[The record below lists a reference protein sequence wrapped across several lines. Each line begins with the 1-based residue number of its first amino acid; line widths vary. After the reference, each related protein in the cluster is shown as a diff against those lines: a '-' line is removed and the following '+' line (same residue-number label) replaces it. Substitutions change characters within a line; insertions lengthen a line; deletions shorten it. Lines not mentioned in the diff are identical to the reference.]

1 MRSSVRYGRVDSM
14 ETMLAFLE
22 KIGNYLMLVRLTDI
36 LDVAII
42 AFLVYK
48 LLDLVKSTR
57 AENILKGVVMFLLA
71 LWLAEIFHLNGIAYI
86 LGNMVQVGILALII
100 LFQPE
105 IRQILEKLGSK
116 NIRLLRA
123 FTPAQQQSEV
133 EKAIDQT
140 VIACKEMSQS
150 KTGVL
155 IVFERHI
162 LLDDMVRSGTT
173 LDAAV
178 SSELLKNIFFVK
190 APMHDGAVIIR
201 HGRILGAGCMLP
213 LSKNVN
219 LSRDLG
225 MRHRAGIGMSENSDA
240 VVVIVSE
247 ETGSISV
254 AIGGMLKRHLMPE
267 TLSKL
272 LRNELMPQP
281 EELEDKPRRSLA
293 DLLGLRRKEGDK
305 VLQVI
310 ASILVAVAIWV
321 YVDVEKAPER
331 TKTIRDIPVEFSGES
346 TTLADK
352 NLMLLSGYDTTVDL
366 TIKGTKRELVKINK
380 DNVRLVASTSSIDS
394 VGVHTLRWDVVYPD
408 GVQSSALSVDW
419 ASKYKVTVTV
429 GELYTKEVPV
439 NCVVTGTV
447 ADGYFTGETVLDPT
461 TLVLRGQRDDLLNV
475 AYAKL
480 TVDISDATR
489 SVIQTESVQLY
500 DNDDNPVD
508 NSNIRTNASL
518 IQAKVPVLT
527 TKEVSLA
534 VELSGVPGS
543 AGQSIKTTITPSS
556 VRLIGEADV
565 LENIDEIVLA
575 TLYIEDLDI
584 WQQNSYVVTAPDGT
598 WLANSNEVAT
608 VEITMEG
615 IEEKTV
621 TVDTFSYTNVPSGL
635 YAEVQD
641 TLDVRLWGLSEELA
655 ELKADAITATVDL
668 SSVTETGSCR
678 VPVTVTVS
686 GYRDVAVKGSYEVTV
701 YVTDTQP
708 EPEPEPD
715 GGLTSHGNNGSGNEN

>member
-1 MRSSVRYGRVDSM
+1 M
-14 ETMLAFLE
+14 EQKNE
-22 KIGNYLMLVRLTDI
+22 K
-36 LDVAII
+36 
-42 AFLVYK
+42 
-48 LLDLVKSTR
+48 S
-57 AENILKGVVMFLLA
+57 GV
-71 LWLAEIFHLNGIAYI
+71 
-86 LGNMVQVGILALII
+86 
-100 LFQPE
+100 
-105 IRQILEKLGSK
+105 
-116 NIRLLRA
+116 
-123 FTPAQQQSEV
+123 
-133 EKAIDQT
+133 
-140 VIACKEMSQS
+140 
-150 KTGVL
+150 
-155 IVFERHI
+155 
-162 LLDDMVRSGTT
+162 
-173 LDAAV
+173 
-178 SSELLKNIFFVK
+178 
-190 APMHDGAVIIR
+190 
-201 HGRILGAGCMLP
+201 
-213 LSKNVN
+213 
-219 LSRDLG
+219 SR
-225 MRHRAGIGMSENSDA
+225 N
-240 VVVIVSE
+240 
-247 ETGSISV
+247 
-254 AIGGMLKRHLMPE
+254 
-267 TLSKL
+267 
-272 LRNELMPQP
+272 
-281 EELEDKPRRSLA
+281 
-293 DLLGLRRKEGDK
+293 K

-447 ADGYFTGETVLDPT
+447 ADSYFTGETVLDPT

-655 ELKADAITATVDL
+655 ELKADAIMATVDL

>member
-1 MRSSVRYGRVDSM
+1 M
-14 ETMLAFLE
+14 EQKNE
-22 KIGNYLMLVRLTDI
+22 K
-36 LDVAII
+36 
-42 AFLVYK
+42 
-48 LLDLVKSTR
+48 S
-57 AENILKGVVMFLLA
+57 GV
-71 LWLAEIFHLNGIAYI
+71 
-86 LGNMVQVGILALII
+86 
-100 LFQPE
+100 
-105 IRQILEKLGSK
+105 
-116 NIRLLRA
+116 
-123 FTPAQQQSEV
+123 
-133 EKAIDQT
+133 
-140 VIACKEMSQS
+140 
-150 KTGVL
+150 
-155 IVFERHI
+155 
-162 LLDDMVRSGTT
+162 
-173 LDAAV
+173 
-178 SSELLKNIFFVK
+178 
-190 APMHDGAVIIR
+190 
-201 HGRILGAGCMLP
+201 
-213 LSKNVN
+213 
-219 LSRDLG
+219 SR
-225 MRHRAGIGMSENSDA
+225 N
-240 VVVIVSE
+240 
-247 ETGSISV
+247 
-254 AIGGMLKRHLMPE
+254 
-267 TLSKL
+267 
-272 LRNELMPQP
+272 
-281 EELEDKPRRSLA
+281 
-293 DLLGLRRKEGDK
+293 K

-331 TKTIRDIPVEFSGES
+331 AKTIRDIPVEFSGES

>member
-1 MRSSVRYGRVDSM
+1 M
-14 ETMLAFLE
+14 EQKNE
-22 KIGNYLMLVRLTDI
+22 K
-36 LDVAII
+36 
-42 AFLVYK
+42 
-48 LLDLVKSTR
+48 S
-57 AENILKGVVMFLLA
+57 GV
-71 LWLAEIFHLNGIAYI
+71 
-86 LGNMVQVGILALII
+86 
-100 LFQPE
+100 
-105 IRQILEKLGSK
+105 
-116 NIRLLRA
+116 
-123 FTPAQQQSEV
+123 
-133 EKAIDQT
+133 
-140 VIACKEMSQS
+140 
-150 KTGVL
+150 
-155 IVFERHI
+155 
-162 LLDDMVRSGTT
+162 
-173 LDAAV
+173 
-178 SSELLKNIFFVK
+178 
-190 APMHDGAVIIR
+190 
-201 HGRILGAGCMLP
+201 
-213 LSKNVN
+213 
-219 LSRDLG
+219 SR
-225 MRHRAGIGMSENSDA
+225 N
-240 VVVIVSE
+240 
-247 ETGSISV
+247 
-254 AIGGMLKRHLMPE
+254 
-267 TLSKL
+267 
-272 LRNELMPQP
+272 
-281 EELEDKPRRSLA
+281 
-293 DLLGLRRKEGDK
+293 K

-686 GYRDVAVKGSYEVTV
+686 GYRDVTVKGSYEVTV

>member
-1 MRSSVRYGRVDSM
+1 M
-14 ETMLAFLE
+14 EQKNE
-22 KIGNYLMLVRLTDI
+22 K
-36 LDVAII
+36 
-42 AFLVYK
+42 
-48 LLDLVKSTR
+48 S
-57 AENILKGVVMFLLA
+57 GV
-71 LWLAEIFHLNGIAYI
+71 
-86 LGNMVQVGILALII
+86 
-100 LFQPE
+100 
-105 IRQILEKLGSK
+105 
-116 NIRLLRA
+116 
-123 FTPAQQQSEV
+123 
-133 EKAIDQT
+133 
-140 VIACKEMSQS
+140 
-150 KTGVL
+150 
-155 IVFERHI
+155 
-162 LLDDMVRSGTT
+162 
-173 LDAAV
+173 
-178 SSELLKNIFFVK
+178 
-190 APMHDGAVIIR
+190 
-201 HGRILGAGCMLP
+201 
-213 LSKNVN
+213 
-219 LSRDLG
+219 SR
-225 MRHRAGIGMSENSDA
+225 N
-240 VVVIVSE
+240 
-247 ETGSISV
+247 
-254 AIGGMLKRHLMPE
+254 
-267 TLSKL
+267 
-272 LRNELMPQP
+272 
-281 EELEDKPRRSLA
+281 
-293 DLLGLRRKEGDK
+293 K

-621 TVDTFSYTNVPSGL
+621 TMDTFSYTNVPSGL
-635 YAEVQD
+635 YAEVMD

>member
-1 MRSSVRYGRVDSM
+1 M
-14 ETMLAFLE
+14 
-22 KIGNYLMLVRLTDI
+22 
-36 LDVAII
+36 
-42 AFLVYK
+42 
-48 LLDLVKSTR
+48 
-57 AENILKGVVMFLLA
+57 
-71 LWLAEIFHLNGIAYI
+71 
-86 LGNMVQVGILALII
+86 
-100 LFQPE
+100 
-105 IRQILEKLGSK
+105 
-116 NIRLLRA
+116 
-123 FTPAQQQSEV
+123 
-133 EKAIDQT
+133 
-140 VIACKEMSQS
+140 
-150 KTGVL
+150 
-155 IVFERHI
+155 
-162 LLDDMVRSGTT
+162 
-173 LDAAV
+173 
-178 SSELLKNIFFVK
+178 
-190 APMHDGAVIIR
+190 
-201 HGRILGAGCMLP
+201 
-213 LSKNVN
+213 
-219 LSRDLG
+219 
-225 MRHRAGIGMSENSDA
+225 
-240 VVVIVSE
+240 
-247 ETGSISV
+247 
-254 AIGGMLKRHLMPE
+254 
-267 TLSKL
+267 
-272 LRNELMPQP
+272 
-281 EELEDKPRRSLA
+281 
-293 DLLGLRRKEGDK
+293 
-305 VLQVI
+305 LQVI

-635 YAEVQD
+635 YAEVLD

>member
-1 MRSSVRYGRVDSM
+1 M
-14 ETMLAFLE
+14 EQKNE
-22 KIGNYLMLVRLTDI
+22 K
-36 LDVAII
+36 
-42 AFLVYK
+42 
-48 LLDLVKSTR
+48 S
-57 AENILKGVVMFLLA
+57 GV
-71 LWLAEIFHLNGIAYI
+71 
-86 LGNMVQVGILALII
+86 
-100 LFQPE
+100 
-105 IRQILEKLGSK
+105 
-116 NIRLLRA
+116 
-123 FTPAQQQSEV
+123 
-133 EKAIDQT
+133 
-140 VIACKEMSQS
+140 
-150 KTGVL
+150 
-155 IVFERHI
+155 
-162 LLDDMVRSGTT
+162 
-173 LDAAV
+173 
-178 SSELLKNIFFVK
+178 
-190 APMHDGAVIIR
+190 
-201 HGRILGAGCMLP
+201 
-213 LSKNVN
+213 
-219 LSRDLG
+219 SR
-225 MRHRAGIGMSENSDA
+225 N
-240 VVVIVSE
+240 
-247 ETGSISV
+247 
-254 AIGGMLKRHLMPE
+254 
-267 TLSKL
+267 
-272 LRNELMPQP
+272 
-281 EELEDKPRRSLA
+281 
-293 DLLGLRRKEGDK
+293 K

-461 TLVLRGQRDDLLNV
+461 TLVLRGQRDNLLNV

>member
-1 MRSSVRYGRVDSM
+1 M
-14 ETMLAFLE
+14 EQKNE
-22 KIGNYLMLVRLTDI
+22 K
-36 LDVAII
+36 
-42 AFLVYK
+42 
-48 LLDLVKSTR
+48 S
-57 AENILKGVVMFLLA
+57 GV
-71 LWLAEIFHLNGIAYI
+71 
-86 LGNMVQVGILALII
+86 
-100 LFQPE
+100 
-105 IRQILEKLGSK
+105 
-116 NIRLLRA
+116 
-123 FTPAQQQSEV
+123 
-133 EKAIDQT
+133 
-140 VIACKEMSQS
+140 
-150 KTGVL
+150 
-155 IVFERHI
+155 
-162 LLDDMVRSGTT
+162 
-173 LDAAV
+173 
-178 SSELLKNIFFVK
+178 
-190 APMHDGAVIIR
+190 
-201 HGRILGAGCMLP
+201 
-213 LSKNVN
+213 
-219 LSRDLG
+219 SR
-225 MRHRAGIGMSENSDA
+225 N
-240 VVVIVSE
+240 
-247 ETGSISV
+247 
-254 AIGGMLKRHLMPE
+254 
-267 TLSKL
+267 
-272 LRNELMPQP
+272 
-281 EELEDKPRRSLA
+281 
-293 DLLGLRRKEGDK
+293 K

-534 VELSGVPGS
+534 VELSGVPGL

-635 YAEVQD
+635 YAEVMD

>member
-1 MRSSVRYGRVDSM
+1 M
-14 ETMLAFLE
+14 EQKNE
-22 KIGNYLMLVRLTDI
+22 K
-36 LDVAII
+36 
-42 AFLVYK
+42 
-48 LLDLVKSTR
+48 S
-57 AENILKGVVMFLLA
+57 GV
-71 LWLAEIFHLNGIAYI
+71 
-86 LGNMVQVGILALII
+86 
-100 LFQPE
+100 
-105 IRQILEKLGSK
+105 
-116 NIRLLRA
+116 
-123 FTPAQQQSEV
+123 
-133 EKAIDQT
+133 
-140 VIACKEMSQS
+140 
-150 KTGVL
+150 
-155 IVFERHI
+155 
-162 LLDDMVRSGTT
+162 
-173 LDAAV
+173 
-178 SSELLKNIFFVK
+178 
-190 APMHDGAVIIR
+190 
-201 HGRILGAGCMLP
+201 
-213 LSKNVN
+213 
-219 LSRDLG
+219 SR
-225 MRHRAGIGMSENSDA
+225 N
-240 VVVIVSE
+240 
-247 ETGSISV
+247 
-254 AIGGMLKRHLMPE
+254 
-267 TLSKL
+267 
-272 LRNELMPQP
+272 
-281 EELEDKPRRSLA
+281 
-293 DLLGLRRKEGDK
+293 K

-635 YAEVQD
+635 YAEVMD

-715 GGLTSHGNNGSGNEN
+715 GGLTSHGDNGSGNEN

>member
-1 MRSSVRYGRVDSM
+1 M
-14 ETMLAFLE
+14 EQKNE
-22 KIGNYLMLVRLTDI
+22 K
-36 LDVAII
+36 
-42 AFLVYK
+42 
-48 LLDLVKSTR
+48 S
-57 AENILKGVVMFLLA
+57 GV
-71 LWLAEIFHLNGIAYI
+71 
-86 LGNMVQVGILALII
+86 
-100 LFQPE
+100 
-105 IRQILEKLGSK
+105 
-116 NIRLLRA
+116 
-123 FTPAQQQSEV
+123 
-133 EKAIDQT
+133 
-140 VIACKEMSQS
+140 
-150 KTGVL
+150 
-155 IVFERHI
+155 
-162 LLDDMVRSGTT
+162 
-173 LDAAV
+173 
-178 SSELLKNIFFVK
+178 
-190 APMHDGAVIIR
+190 
-201 HGRILGAGCMLP
+201 
-213 LSKNVN
+213 
-219 LSRDLG
+219 SR
-225 MRHRAGIGMSENSDA
+225 N
-240 VVVIVSE
+240 
-247 ETGSISV
+247 
-254 AIGGMLKRHLMPE
+254 
-267 TLSKL
+267 
-272 LRNELMPQP
+272 
-281 EELEDKPRRSLA
+281 
-293 DLLGLRRKEGDK
+293 K

-635 YAEVQD
+635 CAEVMD

>member
-1 MRSSVRYGRVDSM
+1 M
-14 ETMLAFLE
+14 EQKNE
-22 KIGNYLMLVRLTDI
+22 K
-36 LDVAII
+36 
-42 AFLVYK
+42 
-48 LLDLVKSTR
+48 S
-57 AENILKGVVMFLLA
+57 GV
-71 LWLAEIFHLNGIAYI
+71 
-86 LGNMVQVGILALII
+86 
-100 LFQPE
+100 
-105 IRQILEKLGSK
+105 
-116 NIRLLRA
+116 
-123 FTPAQQQSEV
+123 
-133 EKAIDQT
+133 
-140 VIACKEMSQS
+140 
-150 KTGVL
+150 
-155 IVFERHI
+155 
-162 LLDDMVRSGTT
+162 
-173 LDAAV
+173 
-178 SSELLKNIFFVK
+178 
-190 APMHDGAVIIR
+190 
-201 HGRILGAGCMLP
+201 
-213 LSKNVN
+213 
-219 LSRDLG
+219 SR
-225 MRHRAGIGMSENSDA
+225 N
-240 VVVIVSE
+240 
-247 ETGSISV
+247 
-254 AIGGMLKRHLMPE
+254 
-267 TLSKL
+267 
-272 LRNELMPQP
+272 
-281 EELEDKPRRSLA
+281 
-293 DLLGLRRKEGDK
+293 K

-565 LENIDEIVLA
+565 LEDIDEIVLA

-635 YAEVQD
+635 YAEVMD

>member
-1 MRSSVRYGRVDSM
+1 M
-14 ETMLAFLE
+14 EQKNE
-22 KIGNYLMLVRLTDI
+22 K
-36 LDVAII
+36 
-42 AFLVYK
+42 
-48 LLDLVKSTR
+48 S
-57 AENILKGVVMFLLA
+57 GV
-71 LWLAEIFHLNGIAYI
+71 
-86 LGNMVQVGILALII
+86 
-100 LFQPE
+100 
-105 IRQILEKLGSK
+105 
-116 NIRLLRA
+116 
-123 FTPAQQQSEV
+123 
-133 EKAIDQT
+133 
-140 VIACKEMSQS
+140 
-150 KTGVL
+150 
-155 IVFERHI
+155 
-162 LLDDMVRSGTT
+162 
-173 LDAAV
+173 
-178 SSELLKNIFFVK
+178 
-190 APMHDGAVIIR
+190 
-201 HGRILGAGCMLP
+201 
-213 LSKNVN
+213 
-219 LSRDLG
+219 SR
-225 MRHRAGIGMSENSDA
+225 N
-240 VVVIVSE
+240 
-247 ETGSISV
+247 
-254 AIGGMLKRHLMPE
+254 
-267 TLSKL
+267 
-272 LRNELMPQP
+272 
-281 EELEDKPRRSLA
+281 
-293 DLLGLRRKEGDK
+293 K

-635 YAEVQD
+635 YAEVMD

-678 VPVTVTVS
+678 VPVTVTVTVS

>member
-1 MRSSVRYGRVDSM
+1 M
-14 ETMLAFLE
+14 EQKNE
-22 KIGNYLMLVRLTDI
+22 K
-36 LDVAII
+36 
-42 AFLVYK
+42 
-48 LLDLVKSTR
+48 S
-57 AENILKGVVMFLLA
+57 GV
-71 LWLAEIFHLNGIAYI
+71 
-86 LGNMVQVGILALII
+86 
-100 LFQPE
+100 
-105 IRQILEKLGSK
+105 
-116 NIRLLRA
+116 
-123 FTPAQQQSEV
+123 
-133 EKAIDQT
+133 
-140 VIACKEMSQS
+140 
-150 KTGVL
+150 
-155 IVFERHI
+155 
-162 LLDDMVRSGTT
+162 
-173 LDAAV
+173 
-178 SSELLKNIFFVK
+178 
-190 APMHDGAVIIR
+190 
-201 HGRILGAGCMLP
+201 
-213 LSKNVN
+213 
-219 LSRDLG
+219 SR
-225 MRHRAGIGMSENSDA
+225 N
-240 VVVIVSE
+240 
-247 ETGSISV
+247 
-254 AIGGMLKRHLMPE
+254 
-267 TLSKL
+267 
-272 LRNELMPQP
+272 
-281 EELEDKPRRSLA
+281 
-293 DLLGLRRKEGDK
+293 K

-635 YAEVQD
+635 YAEVMD

-708 EPEPEPD
+708 EPEPEPEPEPD

>member
-1 MRSSVRYGRVDSM
+1 M
-14 ETMLAFLE
+14 EQKNE
-22 KIGNYLMLVRLTDI
+22 K
-36 LDVAII
+36 
-42 AFLVYK
+42 
-48 LLDLVKSTR
+48 S
-57 AENILKGVVMFLLA
+57 GV
-71 LWLAEIFHLNGIAYI
+71 
-86 LGNMVQVGILALII
+86 
-100 LFQPE
+100 
-105 IRQILEKLGSK
+105 
-116 NIRLLRA
+116 
-123 FTPAQQQSEV
+123 
-133 EKAIDQT
+133 
-140 VIACKEMSQS
+140 
-150 KTGVL
+150 
-155 IVFERHI
+155 
-162 LLDDMVRSGTT
+162 
-173 LDAAV
+173 
-178 SSELLKNIFFVK
+178 
-190 APMHDGAVIIR
+190 
-201 HGRILGAGCMLP
+201 
-213 LSKNVN
+213 
-219 LSRDLG
+219 SR
-225 MRHRAGIGMSENSDA
+225 N
-240 VVVIVSE
+240 
-247 ETGSISV
+247 
-254 AIGGMLKRHLMPE
+254 
-267 TLSKL
+267 
-272 LRNELMPQP
+272 
-281 EELEDKPRRSLA
+281 
-293 DLLGLRRKEGDK
+293 K

-475 AYAKL
+475 ACAKL

>member
-1 MRSSVRYGRVDSM
+1 M
-14 ETMLAFLE
+14 EQKNE
-22 KIGNYLMLVRLTDI
+22 K
-36 LDVAII
+36 
-42 AFLVYK
+42 
-48 LLDLVKSTR
+48 S
-57 AENILKGVVMFLLA
+57 GV
-71 LWLAEIFHLNGIAYI
+71 
-86 LGNMVQVGILALII
+86 
-100 LFQPE
+100 
-105 IRQILEKLGSK
+105 
-116 NIRLLRA
+116 
-123 FTPAQQQSEV
+123 
-133 EKAIDQT
+133 
-140 VIACKEMSQS
+140 
-150 KTGVL
+150 
-155 IVFERHI
+155 
-162 LLDDMVRSGTT
+162 
-173 LDAAV
+173 
-178 SSELLKNIFFVK
+178 
-190 APMHDGAVIIR
+190 
-201 HGRILGAGCMLP
+201 
-213 LSKNVN
+213 
-219 LSRDLG
+219 SR
-225 MRHRAGIGMSENSDA
+225 N
-240 VVVIVSE
+240 
-247 ETGSISV
+247 
-254 AIGGMLKRHLMPE
+254 
-267 TLSKL
+267 
-272 LRNELMPQP
+272 
-281 EELEDKPRRSLA
+281 
-293 DLLGLRRKEGDK
+293 K

-331 TKTIRDIPVEFSGES
+331 TKTIRDIPVDFSGES

-565 LENIDEIVLA
+565 LENIDELVLA

>member
-1 MRSSVRYGRVDSM
+1 M
-14 ETMLAFLE
+14 EQKNE
-22 KIGNYLMLVRLTDI
+22 K
-36 LDVAII
+36 
-42 AFLVYK
+42 
-48 LLDLVKSTR
+48 
-57 AENILKGVVMFLLA
+57 
-71 LWLAEIFHLNGIAYI
+71 
-86 LGNMVQVGILALII
+86 
-100 LFQPE
+100 
-105 IRQILEKLGSK
+105 
-116 NIRLLRA
+116 
-123 FTPAQQQSEV
+123 
-133 EKAIDQT
+133 
-140 VIACKEMSQS
+140 
-150 KTGVL
+150 
-155 IVFERHI
+155 
-162 LLDDMVRSGTT
+162 SG
-173 LDAAV
+173 
-178 SSELLKNIFFVK
+178 F
-190 APMHDGAVIIR
+190 
-201 HGRILGAGCMLP
+201 
-213 LSKNVN
+213 
-219 LSRDLG
+219 SR
-225 MRHRAGIGMSENSDA
+225 N
-240 VVVIVSE
+240 
-247 ETGSISV
+247 
-254 AIGGMLKRHLMPE
+254 
-267 TLSKL
+267 
-272 LRNELMPQP
+272 
-281 EELEDKPRRSLA
+281 
-293 DLLGLRRKEGDK
+293 K

-635 YAEVQD
+635 YAEVLD

>member
-1 MRSSVRYGRVDSM
+1 M
-14 ETMLAFLE
+14 EQKNE
-22 KIGNYLMLVRLTDI
+22 K
-36 LDVAII
+36 
-42 AFLVYK
+42 
-48 LLDLVKSTR
+48 S
-57 AENILKGVVMFLLA
+57 GV
-71 LWLAEIFHLNGIAYI
+71 
-86 LGNMVQVGILALII
+86 
-100 LFQPE
+100 
-105 IRQILEKLGSK
+105 
-116 NIRLLRA
+116 
-123 FTPAQQQSEV
+123 
-133 EKAIDQT
+133 
-140 VIACKEMSQS
+140 
-150 KTGVL
+150 
-155 IVFERHI
+155 
-162 LLDDMVRSGTT
+162 
-173 LDAAV
+173 
-178 SSELLKNIFFVK
+178 
-190 APMHDGAVIIR
+190 
-201 HGRILGAGCMLP
+201 
-213 LSKNVN
+213 
-219 LSRDLG
+219 SR
-225 MRHRAGIGMSENSDA
+225 N
-240 VVVIVSE
+240 
-247 ETGSISV
+247 
-254 AIGGMLKRHLMPE
+254 
-267 TLSKL
+267 
-272 LRNELMPQP
+272 
-281 EELEDKPRRSLA
+281 
-293 DLLGLRRKEGDK
+293 K

-635 YAEVQD
+635 YAEVQE

>member
-1 MRSSVRYGRVDSM
+1 M
-14 ETMLAFLE
+14 EQKNE
-22 KIGNYLMLVRLTDI
+22 K
-36 LDVAII
+36 
-42 AFLVYK
+42 
-48 LLDLVKSTR
+48 S
-57 AENILKGVVMFLLA
+57 GV
-71 LWLAEIFHLNGIAYI
+71 
-86 LGNMVQVGILALII
+86 
-100 LFQPE
+100 
-105 IRQILEKLGSK
+105 
-116 NIRLLRA
+116 
-123 FTPAQQQSEV
+123 
-133 EKAIDQT
+133 
-140 VIACKEMSQS
+140 
-150 KTGVL
+150 
-155 IVFERHI
+155 
-162 LLDDMVRSGTT
+162 
-173 LDAAV
+173 
-178 SSELLKNIFFVK
+178 
-190 APMHDGAVIIR
+190 
-201 HGRILGAGCMLP
+201 
-213 LSKNVN
+213 
-219 LSRDLG
+219 SR
-225 MRHRAGIGMSENSDA
+225 N
-240 VVVIVSE
+240 
-247 ETGSISV
+247 
-254 AIGGMLKRHLMPE
+254 
-267 TLSKL
+267 
-272 LRNELMPQP
+272 
-281 EELEDKPRRSLA
+281 
-293 DLLGLRRKEGDK
+293 K

-366 TIKGTKRELVKINK
+366 TIKGTTRELVKINK

>member
-1 MRSSVRYGRVDSM
+1 M
-14 ETMLAFLE
+14 EQKNE
-22 KIGNYLMLVRLTDI
+22 K
-36 LDVAII
+36 
-42 AFLVYK
+42 
-48 LLDLVKSTR
+48 S
-57 AENILKGVVMFLLA
+57 GV
-71 LWLAEIFHLNGIAYI
+71 
-86 LGNMVQVGILALII
+86 
-100 LFQPE
+100 
-105 IRQILEKLGSK
+105 
-116 NIRLLRA
+116 
-123 FTPAQQQSEV
+123 
-133 EKAIDQT
+133 
-140 VIACKEMSQS
+140 
-150 KTGVL
+150 
-155 IVFERHI
+155 
-162 LLDDMVRSGTT
+162 
-173 LDAAV
+173 
-178 SSELLKNIFFVK
+178 
-190 APMHDGAVIIR
+190 
-201 HGRILGAGCMLP
+201 
-213 LSKNVN
+213 
-219 LSRDLG
+219 SR
-225 MRHRAGIGMSENSDA
+225 N
-240 VVVIVSE
+240 
-247 ETGSISV
+247 
-254 AIGGMLKRHLMPE
+254 
-267 TLSKL
+267 
-272 LRNELMPQP
+272 
-281 EELEDKPRRSLA
+281 
-293 DLLGLRRKEGDK
+293 K

-500 DNDDNPVD
+500 DNADNPVD

>member
-1 MRSSVRYGRVDSM
+1 M
-14 ETMLAFLE
+14 EQKNE
-22 KIGNYLMLVRLTDI
+22 K
-36 LDVAII
+36 
-42 AFLVYK
+42 
-48 LLDLVKSTR
+48 S
-57 AENILKGVVMFLLA
+57 GV
-71 LWLAEIFHLNGIAYI
+71 
-86 LGNMVQVGILALII
+86 
-100 LFQPE
+100 
-105 IRQILEKLGSK
+105 
-116 NIRLLRA
+116 
-123 FTPAQQQSEV
+123 
-133 EKAIDQT
+133 
-140 VIACKEMSQS
+140 
-150 KTGVL
+150 
-155 IVFERHI
+155 
-162 LLDDMVRSGTT
+162 
-173 LDAAV
+173 
-178 SSELLKNIFFVK
+178 
-190 APMHDGAVIIR
+190 
-201 HGRILGAGCMLP
+201 
-213 LSKNVN
+213 
-219 LSRDLG
+219 SR
-225 MRHRAGIGMSENSDA
+225 N
-240 VVVIVSE
+240 
-247 ETGSISV
+247 
-254 AIGGMLKRHLMPE
+254 
-267 TLSKL
+267 
-272 LRNELMPQP
+272 
-281 EELEDKPRRSLA
+281 
-293 DLLGLRRKEGDK
+293 K

-439 NCVVTGTV
+439 NCTVTGQV

-461 TLVLRGQRDDLLNV
+461 SLVLRGQRDDLLNV

-480 TVDISDATR
+480 TVNISGATR

-508 NSNIRTNASL
+508 NGNIRTNASL

-534 VELSGVPGS
+534 VELSGVPGV
-543 AGQSIKTTITPSS
+543 AGQSIKTTVTPTS

-565 LENIDEIVLA
+565 LENINEIVLA
-575 TLYIEDLDI
+575 TLYIEDLDL

-615 IEEKTV
+615 IEEMTV

-635 YAEVQD
+635 YPEI
-641 TLDVRLWGLSEELA
+641 TGGLDVRLWGLADELA
-655 ELKADAITATVDL
+655 KMDAAALTAMADL
-668 SSVTETGSCR
+668 SGITEPGSYR
-678 VPVTVTVS
+678 VPVTVTIS

-701 YVTDTQP
+701 YITDTEPAPVPPADTDGQP
-708 EPEPEPD
+708 E
-715 GGLTSHGNNGSGNEN
+715 TST

>member
-1 MRSSVRYGRVDSM
+1 M
-14 ETMLAFLE
+14 EQKNE
-22 KIGNYLMLVRLTDI
+22 K
-36 LDVAII
+36 
-42 AFLVYK
+42 
-48 LLDLVKSTR
+48 S
-57 AENILKGVVMFLLA
+57 GV
-71 LWLAEIFHLNGIAYI
+71 
-86 LGNMVQVGILALII
+86 
-100 LFQPE
+100 
-105 IRQILEKLGSK
+105 
-116 NIRLLRA
+116 
-123 FTPAQQQSEV
+123 
-133 EKAIDQT
+133 
-140 VIACKEMSQS
+140 
-150 KTGVL
+150 
-155 IVFERHI
+155 
-162 LLDDMVRSGTT
+162 
-173 LDAAV
+173 
-178 SSELLKNIFFVK
+178 
-190 APMHDGAVIIR
+190 
-201 HGRILGAGCMLP
+201 
-213 LSKNVN
+213 
-219 LSRDLG
+219 SR
-225 MRHRAGIGMSENSDA
+225 N
-240 VVVIVSE
+240 
-247 ETGSISV
+247 
-254 AIGGMLKRHLMPE
+254 
-267 TLSKL
+267 
-272 LRNELMPQP
+272 
-281 EELEDKPRRSLA
+281 
-293 DLLGLRRKEGDK
+293 K

-331 TKTIRDIPVEFSGES
+331 TKTIRDIPVELSGES

-635 YAEVQD
+635 YAEVMD

>member
-1 MRSSVRYGRVDSM
+1 M
-14 ETMLAFLE
+14 EQKNE
-22 KIGNYLMLVRLTDI
+22 K
-36 LDVAII
+36 
-42 AFLVYK
+42 
-48 LLDLVKSTR
+48 S
-57 AENILKGVVMFLLA
+57 GV
-71 LWLAEIFHLNGIAYI
+71 
-86 LGNMVQVGILALII
+86 
-100 LFQPE
+100 
-105 IRQILEKLGSK
+105 
-116 NIRLLRA
+116 
-123 FTPAQQQSEV
+123 
-133 EKAIDQT
+133 
-140 VIACKEMSQS
+140 
-150 KTGVL
+150 
-155 IVFERHI
+155 
-162 LLDDMVRSGTT
+162 
-173 LDAAV
+173 
-178 SSELLKNIFFVK
+178 
-190 APMHDGAVIIR
+190 
-201 HGRILGAGCMLP
+201 
-213 LSKNVN
+213 
-219 LSRDLG
+219 SR
-225 MRHRAGIGMSENSDA
+225 N
-240 VVVIVSE
+240 
-247 ETGSISV
+247 
-254 AIGGMLKRHLMPE
+254 
-267 TLSKL
+267 
-272 LRNELMPQP
+272 
-281 EELEDKPRRSLA
+281 
-293 DLLGLRRKEGDK
+293 K

-429 GELYTKEVPV
+429 AELYTKEVPV

-608 VEITMEG
+608 VEVTMEG

>member
-1 MRSSVRYGRVDSM
+1 M
-14 ETMLAFLE
+14 EQKNE
-22 KIGNYLMLVRLTDI
+22 K
-36 LDVAII
+36 
-42 AFLVYK
+42 
-48 LLDLVKSTR
+48 S
-57 AENILKGVVMFLLA
+57 GV
-71 LWLAEIFHLNGIAYI
+71 
-86 LGNMVQVGILALII
+86 
-100 LFQPE
+100 
-105 IRQILEKLGSK
+105 
-116 NIRLLRA
+116 
-123 FTPAQQQSEV
+123 
-133 EKAIDQT
+133 
-140 VIACKEMSQS
+140 
-150 KTGVL
+150 
-155 IVFERHI
+155 
-162 LLDDMVRSGTT
+162 
-173 LDAAV
+173 
-178 SSELLKNIFFVK
+178 
-190 APMHDGAVIIR
+190 
-201 HGRILGAGCMLP
+201 
-213 LSKNVN
+213 
-219 LSRDLG
+219 SR
-225 MRHRAGIGMSENSDA
+225 N
-240 VVVIVSE
+240 
-247 ETGSISV
+247 
-254 AIGGMLKRHLMPE
+254 
-267 TLSKL
+267 
-272 LRNELMPQP
+272 
-281 EELEDKPRRSLA
+281 
-293 DLLGLRRKEGDK
+293 K

-380 DNVRLVASTSSIDS
+380 DTVRLVASTSSIDS

-635 YAEVQD
+635 YAEVMD

>member
-1 MRSSVRYGRVDSM
+1 M
-14 ETMLAFLE
+14 EQKNE
-22 KIGNYLMLVRLTDI
+22 K
-36 LDVAII
+36 
-42 AFLVYK
+42 
-48 LLDLVKSTR
+48 S
-57 AENILKGVVMFLLA
+57 GV
-71 LWLAEIFHLNGIAYI
+71 
-86 LGNMVQVGILALII
+86 
-100 LFQPE
+100 
-105 IRQILEKLGSK
+105 
-116 NIRLLRA
+116 
-123 FTPAQQQSEV
+123 
-133 EKAIDQT
+133 
-140 VIACKEMSQS
+140 
-150 KTGVL
+150 
-155 IVFERHI
+155 
-162 LLDDMVRSGTT
+162 
-173 LDAAV
+173 
-178 SSELLKNIFFVK
+178 
-190 APMHDGAVIIR
+190 
-201 HGRILGAGCMLP
+201 
-213 LSKNVN
+213 
-219 LSRDLG
+219 SR
-225 MRHRAGIGMSENSDA
+225 N
-240 VVVIVSE
+240 
-247 ETGSISV
+247 
-254 AIGGMLKRHLMPE
+254 
-267 TLSKL
+267 
-272 LRNELMPQP
+272 
-281 EELEDKPRRSLA
+281 
-293 DLLGLRRKEGDK
+293 K

-527 TKEVSLA
+527 TKEISLA

>member
-1 MRSSVRYGRVDSM
+1 MEQKNEKSSV
-14 ETMLAFLE
+14 
-22 KIGNYLMLVRLTDI
+22 
-36 LDVAII
+36 
-42 AFLVYK
+42 
-48 LLDLVKSTR
+48 
-57 AENILKGVVMFLLA
+57 
-71 LWLAEIFHLNGIAYI
+71 
-86 LGNMVQVGILALII
+86 
-100 LFQPE
+100 
-105 IRQILEKLGSK
+105 
-116 NIRLLRA
+116 
-123 FTPAQQQSEV
+123 
-133 EKAIDQT
+133 
-140 VIACKEMSQS
+140 
-150 KTGVL
+150 
-155 IVFERHI
+155 
-162 LLDDMVRSGTT
+162 
-173 LDAAV
+173 
-178 SSELLKNIFFVK
+178 
-190 APMHDGAVIIR
+190 
-201 HGRILGAGCMLP
+201 
-213 LSKNVN
+213 
-219 LSRDLG
+219 SR
-225 MRHRAGIGMSENSDA
+225 N
-240 VVVIVSE
+240 
-247 ETGSISV
+247 
-254 AIGGMLKRHLMPE
+254 
-267 TLSKL
+267 
-272 LRNELMPQP
+272 
-281 EELEDKPRRSLA
+281 
-293 DLLGLRRKEGDK
+293 K

-635 YAEVQD
+635 YAEVMD

-715 GGLTSHGNNGSGNEN
+715 GGLMSHGNNGSGNEN